1 MNTMINLTKKPTN
14 LFTPNP
20 FNIFKLLSY
29 YSDIDQSNSFLK
41 MENKPVIDIIELF
54 NMDKNGNRIFDYN
67 EDTVLIREKNICL
80 TNEEKVDKKLY
91 FVKGVKLA
99 RPRNEINI
107 MYCNPLS
114 FLYMENHGA
123 SSAQLGIIIIFIDI
137 IIEDFSRLFS
147 IIKHDKIDEFIDGL
161 KNIDIIEVQN
171 MAKAVHDISLLI
183 EYVYES
189 NYDYGFYGQFDF
201 EKKLETQY
209 KLNDIIAAR
218 MLVIFFANHA
228 NNPNF
233 RNIIK
238 SAIASIAVLD
248 KIEDVLF
255 NNEYDIIN
263 NIENLDK
270 PLPEDI
276 IKKLYSKIK
285 RDEDIHKEYMVSN
298 DVVTDI
304 IFDVMDNDFFNKGYH
319 DQIMSILSYMKSKNM
334 LIYQSL

>member
-41 MENKPVIDIIELF
+41 MENKPVMDIVELF

-99 RPRNEINI
+99 RPRNEINVG
-107 MYCNPLS
+107 YCNPLS
-114 FLYMENHGA
+114 FLYMDNHGA
-123 SSAQLGIIIIFIDI
+123 SSSQLGIIIIFIDI

-147 IIKHDKIDEFIDGL
+147 IIKHDKIDEFIDGI

-171 MAKAVHDISLLI
+171 MARAVHDISLLI
-183 EYVYES
+183 EYIYES
-189 NYDYGFYGQFDF
+189 NYDYGFYGQFDS

-218 MLVIFFANHA
+218 ILLLFFAHYA
-228 NNPNF
+228 HKPNF

-238 SAIASIAVLD
+238 SAIASIAILD
-248 KIEDVLF
+248 KVEDVIFQKDYRLSNTEGF
-255 NNEYDIIN
+255 V
-263 NIENLDK
+263 
-270 PLPEDI
+270 PEDI
-276 IKKLYSKIK
+276 LNEFYSQLK
-285 RDEDIHKEYMVSN
+285 RNEDIHKEYMVSN

-319 DQIMSILSYMKSKNM
+319 DQIMSILSYLKSKNM

>member
-1 MNTMINLTKKPTN
+1 MNTMINFTKKPTN

-29 YSDIDQSNSFLK
+29 YSEIDQSNSFLK
-41 MENKPVIDIIELF
+41 MENKPIMDIVELF

-99 RPRNEINI
+99 RPRNEINVG
-107 MYCNPLS
+107 YSNPLS
-114 FLYMENHGA
+114 FLYMENHGS
-123 SSAQLGIIIIFIDI
+123 SSAQLGIIIIFVDI

-147 IIKHDKIDEFIDGL
+147 IIKHDKIDEFIDNI
-161 KNIDIIEVQN
+161 KNSDIVEVKN
-171 MAKAVHDISLLI
+171 MARAVHDISLLI
-183 EYVYES
+183 EYIYES
-189 NYDYGFYGQFDF
+189 NYDYGFYGQFDS

-218 MLVIFFANHA
+218 MLVIFFANYAHI
-228 NNPNF
+228 PNF

-238 SAIASIAVLD
+238 SAIASIAILD
-248 KIEDVLF
+248 KIDDVLF
-255 NNEYDIIN
+255 QNDYDIN
-263 NIENLDK
+263 ENLER
-270 PLPEDI
+270 LIPENI
-276 IKKLYSKIK
+276 LKEFYSKLNK
-285 RDEDIHKEYMVSN
+285 DEDIHKEYMVSN

>member
-14 LFTPNP
+14 IFTPNP

-41 MENKPVIDIIELF
+41 MENKPIMDIVELF

-91 FVKGVKLA
+91 FVKGVKLV
-99 RPRNEINI
+99 RPRNEINVG
-107 MYCNPLS
+107 CSNPLS

-123 SSAQLGIIIIFIDI
+123 SSSQLGIIIIFIDI

-147 IIKHDKIDEFIDGL
+147 IIKHDKIDEFIDGI

-171 MAKAVHDISLLI
+171 MARAVHDISLLI
-183 EYVYES
+183 EYIYES
-189 NYDYGFYGQFDF
+189 NYDYGFYGQFDS

-218 MLVIFFANHA
+218 ILLLFFAHYA
-228 NNPNF
+228 HKPNF

-238 SAIASIAVLD
+238 SAIASIAILD
-248 KIEDVLF
+248 KVEDVIFQKDYRLSNTEGF
-255 NNEYDIIN
+255 VPENILNEF
-263 NIENLDK
+263 
-270 PLPEDI
+270 
-276 IKKLYSKIK
+276 YSQLK
-285 RDEDIHKEYMVSN
+285 RNEDIHKEYMVSN

-319 DQIMSILSYMKSKNM
+319 DQMMSILSYMKSKNM

>member
-41 MENKPVIDIIELF
+41 MENKPITDIVELF

-99 RPRNEINI
+99 RPRNEINVG
-107 MYCNPLS
+107 CSNPLS

-123 SSAQLGIIIIFIDI
+123 SSSQLGIIIIFIDI
-137 IIEDFSRLFS
+137 IIEDFSRLFT
-147 IIKHDKIDEFIDGL
+147 IIKHDKIDEFIDNI
-161 KNIDIIEVQN
+161 KNSDIVEVKN
-171 MAKAVHDISLLI
+171 MAEAVHDISLLI
-183 EYVYES
+183 EYIYES
-189 NYDYGFYGQFDF
+189 NYDYRFYGQFDS
-201 EKKLETQY
+201 EKKLETEY

-218 MLVIFFANHA
+218 MLVIFFAHYA
-228 NNPNF
+228 HIPNF

-238 SAIASIAVLD
+238 SAIASIAILD
-248 KIEDVLF
+248 IVEDVIFQKDYSL
-255 NNEYDIIN
+255 NNTEELVPQ
-263 NIENLDK
+263 NILNE
-270 PLPEDI
+270 
-276 IKKLYSKIK
+276 LYSKIK
-285 RDEDIHKEYMVSN
+285 KDEDIYKEYMVSN
-298 DVVTDI
+298 DVVTDM

-319 DQIMSILSYMKSKNM
+319 DQIMSILSYLKSKNM
-334 LIYQSL
+334 LIYQCL

>member
-1 MNTMINLTKKPTN
+1 MNTMINFTKKPSN

-29 YSDIDQSNSFLK
+29 YSEIDQSNSFLK
-41 MENKPVIDIIELF
+41 MENKPIMDIVELF

-99 RPRNEINI
+99 RPRNEINVG
-107 MYCNPLS
+107 CSNPLS
-114 FLYMENHGA
+114 FLYMENHGS
-123 SSAQLGIIIIFIDI
+123 SSAQLGIIIIFVDI

-147 IIKHDKIDEFIDGL
+147 IIKHDKIDEFIDNI
-161 KNIDIIEVQN
+161 KNSDIVEVKN
-171 MAKAVHDISLLI
+171 MARAVHDISLLI

-189 NYDYGFYGQFDF
+189 NYDYGFYGQFDS

-218 MLVIFFANHA
+218 MLVIFFANYAHI
-228 NNPNF
+228 PNF

-238 SAIASIAVLD
+238 SAIASIAILD
-248 KIEDVLF
+248 KIDDVLF
-255 NNEYDIIN
+255 QNDYDIN
-263 NIENLDK
+263 ENLER
-270 PLPEDI
+270 LIPENI
-276 IKKLYSKIK
+276 LKKFYSQINK
-285 RDEDIHKEYMVSN
+285 DEDIHKEYMVSN

-319 DQIMSILSYMKSKNM
+319 DQIMSILSYLKSKNM

>member
-41 MENKPVIDIIELF
+41 MENKPIMDIVELF

-99 RPRNEINI
+99 RPRNEINVG
-107 MYCNPLS
+107 CSNPLS

-123 SSAQLGIIIIFIDI
+123 SSSQLGIIIIFIDI
-137 IIEDFSRLFS
+137 IIEDFSRLFT
-147 IIKHDKIDEFIDGL
+147 IIKHDKIDEFIDNI
-161 KNIDIIEVQN
+161 KNSDIVEVKN
-171 MAKAVHDISLLI
+171 MAEAVHDISLLI
-183 EYVYES
+183 EHIYES
-189 NYDYGFYGQFDF
+189 NYDYRFYGQFDS
-201 EKKLETQY
+201 EKKLETEY

-218 MLVIFFANHA
+218 MLVIFFANYAHI
-228 NNPNF
+228 PNF

-238 SAIASIAVLD
+238 SAIASIAILD
-248 KIEDVLF
+248 IVEDVIFQKDYSL
-255 NNEYDIIN
+255 NNTEELVPQ
-263 NIENLDK
+263 NILNEF
-270 PLPEDI
+270 
-276 IKKLYSKIK
+276 YSKIK
-285 RDEDIHKEYMVSN
+285 KDEDIYKEYMVSN

-319 DQIMSILSYMKSKNM
+319 DQIMSILSYLKSKNM
-334 LIYQSL
+334 LIYQCL

>member
-41 MENKPVIDIIELF
+41 MENKPIMDIVELF
-54 NMDKNGNRIFDYN
+54 NMDKNGNRIFEYN

-99 RPRNEINI
+99 RPRNEINVG
-107 MYCNPLS
+107 YCNPLS
-114 FLYMENHGA
+114 FLYMDNHGA
-123 SSAQLGIIIIFIDI
+123 SSSQLGIIIIFIDI

-147 IIKHDKIDEFIDGL
+147 IIKHDKIDEFIDGI

-171 MAKAVHDISLLI
+171 MARAVHDISLLI
-183 EYVYES
+183 EYIYES
-189 NYDYGFYGQFDF
+189 NYDYGFYGQFDS

-218 MLVIFFANHA
+218 ILLLFFAHYA
-228 NNPNF
+228 HKPNF

-238 SAIASIAVLD
+238 SAIASIAILD
-248 KIEDVLF
+248 KVEDVIFQKDYRLSNTEGF
-255 NNEYDIIN
+255 V
-263 NIENLDK
+263 
-270 PLPEDI
+270 PEDI
-276 IKKLYSKIK
+276 VNEFYSQLK
-285 RDEDIHKEYMVSN
+285 RNEDIHKEYMVSN

-319 DQIMSILSYMKSKNM
+319 DQIMSILSYLKSKNM

>member
-41 MENKPVIDIIELF
+41 MENKPIMDIVELF

-99 RPRNEINI
+99 RPRNEINVG
-107 MYCNPLS
+107 YFNPLS

-123 SSAQLGIIIIFIDI
+123 SSSQLGIIIIFIDI
-137 IIEDFSRLFS
+137 IIEDFSRLFT
-147 IIKHDKIDEFIDGL
+147 IIKHDKIDEFIDNI
-161 KNIDIIEVQN
+161 KNSDIVEVKN
-171 MAKAVHDISLLI
+171 MAEAVHDISLLI
-183 EYVYES
+183 EHIYES
-189 NYDYGFYGQFDF
+189 NYDYRFYGQFDS
-201 EKKLETQY
+201 EKKLETEY

-218 MLVIFFANHA
+218 MLVIFFANYAHI
-228 NNPNF
+228 PNF

-248 KIEDVLF
+248 IVEDVIFQKDYSL
-255 NNEYDIIN
+255 NNTEELVPQ
-263 NIENLDK
+263 NILNEF
-270 PLPEDI
+270 
-276 IKKLYSKIK
+276 YSKIK
-285 RDEDIHKEYMVSN
+285 KDEDIYKEYMVSN

-319 DQIMSILSYMKSKNM
+319 DQIISILSYLKSKNM
-334 LIYQSL
+334 LIYQCL

>member
-29 YSDIDQSNSFLK
+29 YSEIDQSNSFLK
-41 MENKPVIDIIELF
+41 MENKPIMDIVELF

-99 RPRNEINI
+99 RPRNEINVG
-107 MYCNPLS
+107 CSNPLS

-123 SSAQLGIIIIFIDI
+123 SSSQLGIIIIFIDI
-137 IIEDFSRLFS
+137 IIEDFSRLFT
-147 IIKHDKIDEFIDGL
+147 IIKHDKIDEFIDNI
-161 KNIDIIEVQN
+161 KNSDIVEVKN
-171 MAKAVHDISLLI
+171 MAEAVHDISLLI
-183 EYVYES
+183 EHIYES
-189 NYDYGFYGQFDF
+189 NYDYRFYGQFDS
-201 EKKLETQY
+201 EKKLETEY

-218 MLVIFFANHA
+218 MLVIFFANYAHI
-228 NNPNF
+228 PNF

-238 SAIASIAVLD
+238 SAIASIAILD
-248 KIEDVLF
+248 KVEDVIFQKDYSL
-255 NNEYDIIN
+255 NNTEELVPQ
-263 NIENLDK
+263 NIL
-270 PLPEDI
+270 
-276 IKKLYSKIK
+276 KKLYSKIK
-285 RDEDIHKEYMVSN
+285 KDEDIYKEYMVSN

-319 DQIMSILSYMKSKNM
+319 DQIMSILSYLKSKNM
-334 LIYQSL
+334 LIYQCL

>member
-1 MNTMINLTKKPTN
+1 MNTMINFTKKPSN

-41 MENKPVIDIIELF
+41 MENKPIMDIVELF

-99 RPRNEINI
+99 RPRNEINVG
-107 MYCNPLS
+107 YCNPLS

-123 SSAQLGIIIIFIDI
+123 ASSQLGIIIIFIDI

-147 IIKHDKIDEFIDGL
+147 IIKHDKIDEFIDGI

-171 MAKAVHDISLLI
+171 MARAVHDISLLI
-183 EYVYES
+183 EYIYES
-189 NYDYGFYGQFDF
+189 NYDYGFYGQFDS

-218 MLVIFFANHA
+218 ILLLFFAHYA
-228 NNPNF
+228 HKPNF

-238 SAIASIAVLD
+238 SAIASIAILD
-248 KIEDVLF
+248 KVEDVIFQKDYSLS
-255 NNEYDIIN
+255 
-263 NIENLDK
+263 NIEGFV
-270 PLPEDI
+270 PENI
-276 IKKLYSKIK
+276 LNEFYSQLK
-285 RDEDIHKEYMVSN
+285 RNEDIHKEYMVSN

-319 DQIMSILSYMKSKNM
+319 DQMMSILSYMKSKNM

>member
-41 MENKPVIDIIELF
+41 MENKPVMDIVELF
-54 NMDKNGNRIFDYN
+54 NMDKNGNRIFEYN

-99 RPRNEINI
+99 RPRNEINVG
-107 MYCNPLS
+107 YCNPLS
-114 FLYMENHGA
+114 FLYMDNHGA
-123 SSAQLGIIIIFIDI
+123 SSSQLGIIIIFIDI

-147 IIKHDKIDEFIDGL
+147 IIKHDKIDEFIDGI

-171 MAKAVHDISLLI
+171 MARAVHDISLLI
-183 EYVYES
+183 EYIYES
-189 NYDYGFYGQFDF
+189 NYDYRFYGQFDS
-201 EKKLETQY
+201 EKKLETEY

-218 MLVIFFANHA
+218 MLVIFFANYAHI
-228 NNPNF
+228 PNF

-238 SAIASIAVLD
+238 SAIASVAVLD
-248 KIEDVLF
+248 IVEDVIFQKDYSL
-255 NNEYDIIN
+255 NNTEELVPQ
-263 NIENLDK
+263 NILNEF
-270 PLPEDI
+270 
-276 IKKLYSKIK
+276 YSQLK
-285 RDEDIHKEYMVSN
+285 RNEDIHKEYMVSN

-319 DQIMSILSYMKSKNM
+319 DQMMSILSYMKSKNM

>member
-1 MNTMINLTKKPTN
+1 MINFTKKPTN

-29 YSDIDQSNSFLK
+29 YSEIDQSNSFLK
-41 MENKPVIDIIELF
+41 MENKPIMDIVELF

-99 RPRNEINI
+99 RPRNEINVG
-107 MYCNPLS
+107 CSNPLS
-114 FLYMENHGA
+114 FLYMENHGS
-123 SSAQLGIIIIFIDI
+123 SSAQLGIIIIFVDI

-147 IIKHDKIDEFIDGL
+147 IIKHDKIDEFIDNI
-161 KNIDIIEVQN
+161 KNSDIVEVKN
-171 MAKAVHDISLLI
+171 MAEAVHDISLLI
-183 EYVYES
+183 EYIYES
-189 NYDYGFYGQFDF
+189 NYDDGFYGQFDS
-201 EKKLETQY
+201 EKKLETEY

-218 MLVIFFANHA
+218 MLVIFFANYAHI
-228 NNPNF
+228 PNF

-238 SAIASIAVLD
+238 SAIASIAILD
-248 KIEDVLF
+248 KIDDVLF
-255 NNEYDIIN
+255 QNDYDIN
-263 NIENLDK
+263 ENLEK
-270 PLPEDI
+270 LVPENI
-276 IKKLYSKIK
+276 LKEFYSKLNK
-285 RDEDIHKEYMVSN
+285 DEDIHKEYMVSN

>member
-14 LFTPNP
+14 IFTPNP

-41 MENKPVIDIIELF
+41 MENKPIMDIVELF

-99 RPRNEINI
+99 RPRNEINVG
-107 MYCNPLS
+107 YFNPLS
-114 FLYMENHGA
+114 FIYMENHGA
-123 SSAQLGIIIIFIDI
+123 SSSQLGIIIIFIDI

-147 IIKHDKIDEFIDGL
+147 IIKHDKIDEFIDNI
-161 KNIDIIEVQN
+161 KNREIVEVKN
-171 MAKAVHDISLLI
+171 MAEAVHDISLLI

-189 NYDYGFYGQFDF
+189 NYDYRFYGQFDS
-201 EKKLETQY
+201 EKKLETEY

-218 MLVIFFANHA
+218 MLVLFFANHA
-228 NNPNF
+228 SNPNF

-285 RDEDIHKEYMVSN
+285 KDEDIHKEYMVSN

-319 DQIMSILSYMKSKNM
+319 DQIMSILSYLKSKNM

>member
-29 YSDIDQSNSFLK
+29 YSEIDQSNSFLK
-41 MENKPVIDIIELF
+41 MENKPIMDIVELF

-91 FVKGVKLA
+91 FVKGVKLT
-99 RPRNEINI
+99 RPRNEINVG
-107 MYCNPLS
+107 CSNPLS

-123 SSAQLGIIIIFIDI
+123 SSSQLGIIIIFIDI

-147 IIKHDKIDEFIDGL
+147 IIKHDKIDEFIDNI
-161 KNIDIIEVQN
+161 KNSDIVEVKN
-171 MAKAVHDISLLI
+171 MAEAVHDISLLI
-183 EYVYES
+183 EYIYES
-189 NYDYGFYGQFDF
+189 NYDYRFYGQFDS

-218 MLVIFFANHA
+218 MLVIFFANYAHI
-228 NNPNF
+228 PNF

-238 SAIASIAVLD
+238 SAIASIAILD
-248 KIEDVLF
+248 KIDDVLF
-255 NNEYDIIN
+255 QNDYDIN
-263 NIENLDK
+263 ENLER
-270 PLPEDI
+270 LIPEDI
-276 IKKLYSKIK
+276 LKKLYSKIK
-285 RDEDIHKEYMVSN
+285 KDEDIYKEYMVSN

-304 IFDVMDNDFFNKGYH
+304 IFDVMDNEFFNKGYH
-319 DQIMSILSYMKSKNM
+319 DQIMSILSYLKSKNM